1 MPDTKGGTSR
11 GRSGLWG
18 KRERNRRAARRAEPQ
33 QGVRAARSGAAKK
46 AAVVDVGGGVKGV
59 SRRAEG

>member
-1 MPDTKGGTSR
+1 MPDTEGSISR

-33 QGVRAARSGAAKK
+33 KGVRAARSGAAKK
-46 AAVVDVGGGVKGV
+46 ATVVEVGGVV
-59 SRRAEG
+59 